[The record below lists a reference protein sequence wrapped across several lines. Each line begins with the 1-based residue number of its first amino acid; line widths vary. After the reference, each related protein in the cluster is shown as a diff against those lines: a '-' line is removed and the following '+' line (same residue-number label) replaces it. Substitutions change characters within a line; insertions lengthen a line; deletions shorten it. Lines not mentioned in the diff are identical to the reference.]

1 VKPAELLTEADWQ
14 ELVVQYARLQGWWAF
29 HPYDSRKS
37 QAGWPDLVLLRP
49 PELVIVELKS
59 QRGKVT
65 QEQERVLA
73 MLAECGVEAHLW
85 RPADESEVFAR
96 LGPRKAALRADPQG
110 EAS

>member
-14 ELVVQYARLQGWWAF
+14 ELVVQYARLQGWWCF

-37 QAGWPDLVLLRP
+37 QAGWPDLVLMRP

-73 MLAECGVEAHLW
+73 MLDECGVEAHLW
-85 RPADESEVFAR
+85 RPADEAAVFDR
-96 LGPRKAALRADPQG
+96 LGPRKAALRAVPKEG
-110 EAS
+110 A